1 MKNGN
6 IITIIPSIA
15 LNEMRL
21 DKLAGRSA
29 KVVEI
34 RYDSSYNIKGCWVS
48 LNGEPYEGE
57 QEWYIP
63 YSSIIE

>member
-1 MKNGN
+1 
-6 IITIIPSIA
+6 
-15 LNEMRL
+15 MRL

-34 RYDSSYNIKGCWVS
+34 RYDSSHNIKGCWVS